1 MGLPGDL
8 GVLRLVTFSYAAP
21 GRHAGVGGKRDLA
34 DIGEGTEEQAG
45 DVGES
50 GGASRGDVAAG
61 EERKEMGEGMVDA
74 LGGLEVFGAV
84 GEQVGEV
91 VGVGGWRFGVAGAE
105 LGLRVLD
112 EASAPAGGGVVLAA
126 FGRAGGF
133 VVSFGVRVRCFH
145 GRSFSGSNFISKNLI
160 WDQRVHPLFFE
171 KRLEDI
177 EKKEN
182 RASKREARR
191 LKRRLESGGC
201 KT

>member
-1 MGLPGDL
+1 
-8 GVLRLVTFSYAAP
+8 VFVAQACRN
-21 GRHAGVGGKRDLA
+21 
-34 DIGEGTEEQAG
+34 IGEGTEEQAG

-50 GGASRGDVAAG
+50 GGASSGDVAAG
-61 EERKEMGEGMVDA
+61 EEPKEMGEGMVDA
-74 LGGLEVFGAV
+74 LGELEIFGAV

-112 EASAPAGGGVVLAA
+112 EASALAAGGGVVLAA

-133 VVSFGVRVRCFH
+133 VVSFGVRARCFH

-160 WDQRVHPLFFE
+160 WDKGVYPLFFE

-177 EKKEN
+177 ENKEN